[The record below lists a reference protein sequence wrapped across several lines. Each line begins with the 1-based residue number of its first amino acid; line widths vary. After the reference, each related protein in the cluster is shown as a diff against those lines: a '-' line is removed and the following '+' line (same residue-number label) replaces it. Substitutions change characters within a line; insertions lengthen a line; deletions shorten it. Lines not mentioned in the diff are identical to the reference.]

1 MLITASVAGVAVF
14 LVMLLLTFM
23 LLPRVGRGADDPGEE
38 VGLSEP
44 GSDQR
49 PLLPSTRVLPESLQ
63 QIKRVLS

>member
-1 MLITASVAGVAVF
+1 MLITASAAGVAVF
-14 LVMLLLTFM
+14 LVILLLTYM
-23 LLPRVGRGADDPGEE
+23 LLPRVWRDTDEGEE
-38 VGLSEP
+38 AGLTEP

>member
-1 MLITASVAGVAVF
+1 MLITASAAGVAVF
-14 LVMLLLTFM
+14 LVMMLLTNM

-38 VGLSEP
+38 VGTEP
-44 GSDQR
+44 ASDQR

>member
-1 MLITASVAGVAVF
+1 MLITACVAGAVVF
-14 LVMLLLTFM
+14 LVMLFLAYM
-23 LLPRVGRGADDPGEE
+23 LLPRVGRGVGNPGRKM
-38 VGLSEP
+38 VLREP